1 MTIQE
6 PIAGK
11 EDVRI
16 FMAQNA
22 KQIVQPELC
31 NKEDV
36 KLLILQVLGFPM
48 SWASVDKALGAASVR
63 NIDYTMMAEL
73 ISRNQSL
80 SGNILK
86 IANSTYFGLSQQV
99 PTVSRA
105 IIVLGFEAVRSIALS
120 ATIME
125 AFPDNGEHEHFD
137 RHRFWTHSLACA
149 YLSKKI
155 AGMTH
160 RAKLETAF
168 VCGLL
173 HDIGKLVM
181 DFYFP
186 DSYSCV
192 LARLSTGMMTSVE
205 AENEIF
211 GLNHAEV
218 GTWLAQHWRFSKA
231 VVFAIANHHGII
243 ADDDR
248 YRSLT
253 ATTRLAN
260 HLCSQ
265 QGVCLTDR
273 LPKEPIEDSI
283 MKELNLDK
291 NDLRELK
298 DTLAAQKDIF
308 FSFSLI

>member
-1 MTIQE
+1 MDQDI
-6 PIAGK
+6 
-11 EDVRI
+11 
-16 FMAQNA
+16 
-22 KQIVQPELC
+22 KQIVQPDLC

-48 SWASVDKALGAASVR
+48 SWALIDKALGAPGAK
-63 NIDYTMMAEL
+63 NIDYTTMAEL

-80 SGNILK
+80 TSNILK

-105 IIVLGFEAVRSIALS
+105 IVVLGFEAVRSIALS

-125 AFPDNGEHEHFD
+125 AFPDAGGRNGFD

-173 HDIGKLVM
+173 HDIGKPLL

-186 DSYSCV
+186 DSYGRV
-192 LARLSTGMMTSVE
+192 LARLSTSMMTSVE

-248 YRSLT
+248 YKSLT

-260 HLCSQ
+260 FLCSQ
-265 QGVCLTDR
+265 HGLSLTDGSS
-273 LPKEPIEDSI
+273 KESIEDSI
-283 MKELNLDK
+283 IRELNLDT
-291 NDLRELK
+291 NDLKELK